1 MSTEKAKM
9 LAGEMYNPMDPT
21 LVRDRLIARRLVRKF
36 NQSKETD
43 TELRQELLTEL
54 FGSTGKVIT
63 VEPTLRVDYGY
74 NIHVGENFYANFD
87 CVILDVCEVRIGKNC
102 MMAPGV
108 HIYAATHPIDPVERN
123 SGREL
128 GAPVTIGDNVW
139 FGGRAIVLP
148 GVTIGNNVVVAAGAV
163 VARDVPDNT
172 VIGGNPARV
181 LKEIPV
187 K

>member
-1 MSTEKAKM
+1 MSTEKDKM

-43 TELRQELLTEL
+43 IELRQELLTEL
-54 FGSTGKVIT
+54 FGSIGKNFT

-74 NIHVGENFYANFD
+74 NIHIGENFYANFD

-102 MMAPGV
+102 MLAPGV
-108 HIYAATHPIDPVERN
+108 QIYAATHPVDPVARN

-139 FGGRAIVLP
+139 IGGRAIILP
-148 GVTIGNNVVVAAGAV
+148 GVTVGHNVVIASGAV
-163 VARDVPDNT
+163 VTKDVPDNM
-172 VIGGNPARV
+172 VIGGNPAKI
-181 LKEIPV
+181 LKEIEV
-187 K
+187 S